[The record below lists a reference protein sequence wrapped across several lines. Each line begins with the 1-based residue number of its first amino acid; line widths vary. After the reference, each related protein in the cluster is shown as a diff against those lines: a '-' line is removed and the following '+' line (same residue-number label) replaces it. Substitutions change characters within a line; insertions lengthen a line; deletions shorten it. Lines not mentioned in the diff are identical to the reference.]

1 MAAPQYDQKY
11 PEGGYQ
17 PAPTQFPSQ
26 AMPPAYNN
34 YGGTGYQTPVAG
46 TSATVVVTGQ
56 PTSVSATCQSPPE
69 EDHSGIAVCAVIF
82 SIITLICCGVSLVCL
97 TCTIPALVLAF
108 MAMGAKGSAQK
119 TNAGISIGL
128 NVVVV
133 ACSVL
138 FLVIVIPVSIVGHT
152 CPPYYADS
160 YSTRCVAYNYYSYSC
175 SYYVSYYYS
184 YSYGYC
190 PR

>member
-56 PTSVSATCQSPPE
+56 PTSVSATCPSPPE
-69 EDHSGIAVCAVIF
+69 EDHSGIAMCAFLF
-82 SIITLICCGVSLVCL
+82 SIITLICCGASFVCL

-108 MAMGAKGSAQK
+108 MALGAKGSAQK

-133 ACSVL
+133 ACTVL
-138 FLVIVIPVSIVGHT
+138 FLVIVIPISVAGHT
-152 CPPYYADS
+152 CPSYYDTQYGTYCVPYS
-160 YSTRCVAYNYYSYSC
+160 YNSYSC
-175 SYYVSYYYS
+175 SYYYTD
-184 YSYGYC
+184 SYGYC
-190 PR
+190 PA